1 LALMVIN
8 LQVVLAAYAS
18 GTSDLRQCYTRRTR
32 TTQNS
37 APKTRTPFS
46 EATMGYKASIDQ
58 TFCVRIDPNSPNLL
72 QRLEAVTTKKHYR
85 RGEKICSGT
94 SVIDLWYLVVGG
106 AAKRFVMLPS
116 GRQQIIDLLLPGDM
130 FDCSVG
136 DDVTIEA
143 AAAGTELACYPR
155 LGVDRIAGFDPRL
168 ARLQSEIASE
178 MVCRLEAQL
187 LILGRTTALKKLAAF
202 LLELAR
208 RQASEMSEGVTL
220 PVSRYDI
227 ADYLAVSVETVSRSL
242 TGLKELGLI
251 SFNTTRDI
259 RIIDRD
265 RLEDSSD
272 AGADTI
278 DMHRVSPRAAIAGA
292 SR

>member
-1 LALMVIN
+1 MG
-8 LQVVLAAYAS
+8 QK
-18 GTSDLRQCYTRRTR
+18 
-32 TTQNS
+32 
-37 APKTRTPFS
+37 AP
-46 EATMGYKASIDQ
+46 IHQ
-58 TFCVRIDPNSPNLL
+58 TFCVRKDPDSPNLL
-72 QRLEAVTTKKHYR
+72 QRLEVVTTKKHYR
-85 RGEKICSGT
+85 RGEKICSGS

-130 FDCSVG
+130 FDGSVG
-136 DDVTIEA
+136 DHVTTEA
-143 AAAGTELACYPR
+143 ASAGTELACYPR

-178 MVCRLEAQL
+178 RVCRLEAQL

-202 LLELAR
+202 LLELGR
-208 RQASEMSEGVTL
+208 RQAGEMSERVTL

-227 ADYLAVSVETVSRSL
+227 ADYLALSVETVSRSL
-242 TGLKELGLI
+242 TGLKKRGLI

-265 RLEDSSD
+265 RLENSSD

-278 DMHRVSPRAAIAGA
+278 DMHRVSTLTAARALAPTMPMVAFSSVPTTQAVSPRG
-292 SR
+292 RRN